1 MVKINNVSETHSGRA
16 IRKAKNV
23 KGGFAPSSTARGTS
37 TTEVASVENAAAAS
51 VMNVLIGLQGEPGA
65 QTYAAAQ
72 RSLELLDQ
80 LKLKILEGQAS
91 AEDLSALAKAAST
104 RARADADPALLAV
117 YDEISLRARVE
128 LAKLGQ

>member
-104 RARADADPALLAV
+104 RARG
-117 YDEISLRARVE
+117 RC
-128 LAKLGQ
+128 